1 MKRENM
7 KKIGIIFGIALIAL
21 AGCTG
26 ENRTNSQAQQSTP
39 EEATEQ
45 ANPANPA
52 NPATPSNDPVPVPTN
67 QPSVE
72 KEPDPVKDS
81 GSGEKTVK
89 KPVHLTRDDFLNKVM
104 NYEKNTE
111 KWVYEGEKPCLID
124 FYADWCAPCRITSP
138 ILEEL
143 AVEYAGKIH
152 IYKVDTQEEQE
163 LAAVFGIRSIPSFLF
178 CPMEG
183 KPVMTAGIAQTPEAT
198 RQMFRERIDNL
209 LLKQ

>member
-1 MKRENM
+1 MSNKRQSIKRENM
-7 KKIGIIFGIALIAL
+7 KKTGIILGIALIAL
-21 AGCTG
+21 TGCTG
-26 ENRTNSQAQQSTP
+26 ENREKSQAQQSTP
-39 EEATEQ
+39 EETTAQ
-45 ANPANPA
+45 ANPA
-52 NPATPSNDPVPVPTN
+52 NDPVPVPTN

-89 KPVHLTRDDFLNKVM
+89 KPIKLTRDDFLNKVM

-152 IYKVDTQEEQE
+152 IYKVDTQKEKE